1 MHQLYGKHKGI
12 VEIRGRSGLVESK
25 SNAGDSVEDR
35 HLSHPRNEPRRVGN
49 VKTELKVEEK
59 GQKMTTERKEKFTPD
74 EVNFTD
80 YMVEKIAATIR
91 GGEIMG
97 TVKDDSVRR
106 DLERLA
112 CLIIAAPEMYGS
124 NEAALDEIDAIIPAL
139 LKPCRLCDK
148 IFDGPRICSVC
159 AECDTQRAIHAA
171 RTMQRRITNLQ
182 KKARGEE

>member
-1 MHQLYGKHKGI
+1 
-12 VEIRGRSGLVESK
+12 
-25 SNAGDSVEDR
+25 
-35 HLSHPRNEPRRVGN
+35 
-49 VKTELKVEEK
+49 
-59 GQKMTTERKEKFTPD
+59 MTTERKEKFTPD

-97 TVKDDSVRR
+97 TVKDDSVSR

-112 CLIIAAPEMYGS
+112 CLIIAAPDMYHS
-124 NEAALDEIDAIIPAL
+124 NEAALTEIDKIIPAL

-159 AECDTQRAIHAA
+159 AECDTQRAVKAA
-171 RTMQRRITNLQ
+171 RTMHRRLTNLQ
-182 KKARGEE
+182 RKARGEE